1 MHSDEDVFS
10 RNRFNVG
17 FNYQPFDAFNVSL
30 DMEFQKTKDRSQYVS
45 TRDYG
50 GVNRYLL
57 GTLKNDQLRTTFRFT
72 YSINPN
78 MSIQFYG
85 QPFISRGRFSDF
97 KYVNIAAAEQ
107 FTDRVNFYN
116 TNQID
121 FQNDEYLVDEDIDGN
136 VDYSFGN
143 SDFNFV
149 QLQTN
154 LVARWEYIPG
164 SELFLVWARGSVGN
178 ANADDGLLDSI
189 TDQVFNAPANDTFLI
204 KLTYRFVR

>member
-1 MHSDEDVFS
+1 
-10 RNRFNVG
+10 
-17 FNYQPFDAFNVSL
+17 
-30 DMEFQKTKDRSQYVS
+30 
-45 TRDYG
+45 
-50 GVNRYLL
+50 
-57 GTLKNDQLRTTFRFT
+57 
-72 YSINPN
+72 

-178 ANADDGLLDSI
+178 ANADDGLIDSI

>member
-1 MHSDEDVFS
+1 MGLE
-10 RNRFNVG
+10 
-17 FNYQPFDAFNVSL
+17 
-30 DMEFQKTKDRSQYVS
+30 KTKDRSQYVR
-45 TRDYG
+45 TRTFGSD
-50 GVNRYLL
+50 NRYVL
-57 GTLKNDQLRTTFRFT
+57 GTMKNDELSTTLRFT

-97 KYVNIAAAEQ
+97 KYVNVAAAQ
-107 FTDRVNFYN
+107 RFSDRVNFYVP
-116 TNQID
+116 NQISL
-121 FQNDEYLVDEDIDGN
+121 QNGDYLIDEDIDGN
-136 VDYSFGN
+136 VDYSFEN
-143 SDFNFV
+143 PDFNFV

-178 ANADDGLLDSI
+178 ANADDGLFDSI